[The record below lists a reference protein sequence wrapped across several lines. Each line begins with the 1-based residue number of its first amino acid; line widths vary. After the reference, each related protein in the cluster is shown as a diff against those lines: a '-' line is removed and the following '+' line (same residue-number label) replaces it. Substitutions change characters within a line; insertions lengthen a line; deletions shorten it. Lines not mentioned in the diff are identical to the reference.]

1 MKRWCVPEGPV
12 SSARTR
18 ATVPSAVTSSCE
30 RCSAKARST
39 AALSGADGAHAG
51 ATRSASSRKHLAVT
65 VRRSRRVSR
74 VLPLHGA
81 RGEAADVLVYE
92 EGVDQSDRHR
102 AEERARH
109 ERPPEVDVTLHE
121 LGDDADRDRLDVGRV
136 GEDERVNELVPRERE
151 GKYRG
156 GEDAGERERQDD
168 LRHRAHA
175 ARAVDERALLELA
188 RDAAE
193 VTHEQP
199 RAEHPVEGEQEDD
212 RRERERQ
219 VQRQEPAGNG
229 RGHTDDRL
237 MYTSKATTHTI
248 STGNM

>member
-1 MKRWCVPEGPV
+1 MSPPCSFQTYSPCTITASPGATGTRRPILTLLSTSRVWVELPSRTMKRWCVPEGPV

-102 AEERARH
+102 AEE
-109 ERPPEVDVTLHE
+109 
-121 LGDDADRDRLDVGRV
+121 
-136 GEDERVNELVPRERE
+136 
-151 GKYRG
+151 
-156 GEDAGERERQDD
+156 
-168 LRHRAHA
+168 
-175 ARAVDERALLELA
+175 
-188 RDAAE
+188 
-193 VTHEQP
+193 QP
-199 RAEHPVEGEQEDD
+199 RAERDED
-212 RRERERQ
+212 RRVCEDHRPQRVREAELPHDLEEGQ
-219 VQRQEPAGNG
+219 EEQRLRDEVCHEDRARDRRRSAEAQPREGIAGEDAAHKRDGG
-229 RGHTDDRL
+229 RDH
-237 MYTSKATTHTI
+237 
-248 STGNM
+248 